1 MKTLTSL
8 LALIVLV
15 VAGCGDD
22 DKSTGP
28 EENPLVGTWTFQE
41 DFLGFEDD
49 GTMALED
56 DGTMTITIRASGV
69 SLVFAGTWS
78 AAGNR
83 LTLGIR
89 AGVFSYD
96 IKGNELTF
104 ATVEAGSS
112 NLGNFAFETAG
123 DPGGALT
130 GVTWVD
136 EDDDELVFY
145 SDGTYRWGE
154 DFEEGTWTAEG
165 HTITVYVAG
174 SLSYVVS
181 GNTLTLTDSDGGES
195 VLTKE

>member
-1 MKTLTSL
+1 
-8 LALIVLV
+8 
-15 VAGCGDD
+15 
-22 DKSTGP
+22 
-28 EENPLVGTWTFQE
+28 
-41 DFLGFEDD
+41 
-49 GTMALED
+49 
-56 DGTMTITIRASGV
+56 MTITTKESGV
-69 SLVFAGTWS
+69 SLVITGTWS

-89 AGVFSYD
+89 SGVFSYE
-96 IKGNELTF
+96 ITGGELTF

-112 NLGNFAFETAG
+112 ELADYAFETAG

-136 EDDDELVFY
+136 EDGDELFFY

-165 HTITVYVAG
+165 RTITVYETARFT
-174 SLSYVVS
+174 YAVS
-181 GNTLTLTDSDGGES
+181 GNTLTMTDSDGEES

>member
-8 LALIVLV
+8 LAVALV

-28 EENPLVGTWTFQE
+28 EKNPLVGTWTFQDGLSGLE
-41 DFLGFEDD
+41 GS

-56 DGTMTITIRASGV
+56 DGTMTITIGASGV
-69 SLVFAGTWS
+69 SLVITGTWS

-112 NLGNFAFETAG
+112 DLAGYDFETAG

-136 EDDDELVFY
+136 EEDDELVFY

-154 DFEEGTWTAEG
+154 GWEEGTWTADG
-165 HTITVYVAG
+165 RTITVYETS

-181 GNTLTLTDSDGGES
+181 GSTLTLTNSNGEES
-195 VLTKE
+195 LLTKQ